1 MQPLSYD
8 TFPRAFLENLVLSQD
23 MIASIRIGR
32 LEHDI
37 DDDLLYQL
45 RNPSRDI
52 PELDEQ
58 TQISLELFSA
68 LAAHPKSAYDEAR
81 RVFNKTRPDSPLHS
95 YWVVKSRLEKL
106 SGITQIKRT
115 CVQILV
121 SLSLVLSPTCNSVLN
136 VLSADM
142 TPRSRVRSHSSGF
155 T

>member
-1 MQPLSYD
+1 PVPPVPPTTPVQPMQPLSYD
-8 TFPRAFLENLVLSQD
+8 TFPRAFLENLALSQD

-37 DDDLLYQL
+37 DDDILYQL

-106 SGITQIKRT
+106 SGITQIET
-115 CVQILV
+115 DMCPNSCV
-121 SLSLVLSPTCNSVLN
+121 
-136 VLSADM
+136 A
-142 TPRSRVRSHSSGF
+142 F
-155 T
+155 TGPFANLQQCPEC